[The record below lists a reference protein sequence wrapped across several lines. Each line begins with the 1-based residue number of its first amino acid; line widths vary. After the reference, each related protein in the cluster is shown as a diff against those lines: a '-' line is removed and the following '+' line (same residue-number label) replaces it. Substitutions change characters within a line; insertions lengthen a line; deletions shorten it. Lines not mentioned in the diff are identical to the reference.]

1 MKMMFMAK
9 RDSDEMQDD
18 MEEFSI
24 ESVLKEIECYISYL
38 EDAPDEQLAPYD
50 DRFDHIRERLQK
62 LDEYLHNINITIS

>member
-1 MKMMFMAK
+1 MIFMVEQY
-9 RDSDEMQDD
+9 RDEIQDD
-18 MEEFSI
+18 LAEYSI

-62 LDEYLHNINITIS
+62 LDECLHNINITIS